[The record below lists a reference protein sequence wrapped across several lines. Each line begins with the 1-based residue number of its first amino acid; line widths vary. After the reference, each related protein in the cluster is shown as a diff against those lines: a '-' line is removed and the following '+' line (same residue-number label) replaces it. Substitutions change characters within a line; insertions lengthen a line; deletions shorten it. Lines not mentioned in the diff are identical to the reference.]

1 MTDRAPPRGVL
12 AMSDAELSA
21 FIRDIGITFPVL
33 TPEAKAEAQR
43 ENEYLEAHESGAV
56 REAFESGAIWRKKPG
71 RTPGESKER
80 AAARAIAQA
89 CLDKA
94 AGRSRFAKQTF
105 INRAPDELH
114 IGPDSAKNLW
124 YEVTEAD
131 SRTTRRVR

>member
-71 RTPGESKER
+71 PEAKREEEYRRLRLECLRDFPDDGKS
-80 AAARAIAQA
+80 ARIRFRV
-89 CLDKA
+89 L
-94 AGRSRFAKQTF
+94 SRLNPRYARNVWSRLSRGAK
-105 INRAPDELH
+105 
-114 IGPDSAKNLW
+114 K
-124 YEVTEAD
+124 
-131 SRTTRRVR
+131 